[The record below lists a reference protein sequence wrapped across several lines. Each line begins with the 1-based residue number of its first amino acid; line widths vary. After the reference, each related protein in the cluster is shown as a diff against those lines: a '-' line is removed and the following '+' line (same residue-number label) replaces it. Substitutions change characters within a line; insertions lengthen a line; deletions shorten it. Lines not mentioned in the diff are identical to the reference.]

1 MTDPRQEID
10 GVHITKAGEGTAQVV
25 IQPGTEVPPLGDT
38 KTARVLVK
46 DGAVR
51 VSISEGAG
59 EVLKGS
65 GAAIRSGNDDI
76 VFCDRGTCEFAI
88 GDSAVLTAGNSC
100 FVRDGVLHLEVVG
113 DQAAELHMSAQGK
126 GGEGPQDEPLPSG
139 ATTFAAGGGGGG
151 GSATPLRCWLCP
163 FM

>member
-1 MTDPRQEID
+1 MTDPQQID
-10 GVHITKAGEGTAQVV
+10 GVQITKLEKGLAQVV
-25 IQPGTEVPPLGDT
+25 IQPGKPVPPLGNT

-51 VSISEGAG
+51 VSISEGTG

-65 GAAIRSGNDDI
+65 GDAIRSGSDDI
-76 VFCDRGTCEFAI
+76 VFCDSGTCDFAI

-100 FVRDGVLHLEVVG
+100 FVRDGVLNLEVVG
-113 DQAAELHMSAQGK
+113 DQAAELHMSAQGR
-126 GGEGPQDEPLPSG
+126 GGEGQQGEPLPSG
-139 ATTFAAGGGGGG
+139 ARAFGSGGGGG
-151 GSATPLRCWLCP
+151 GSTTPLRCWVCP